1 MLNIGKRKS
10 VLTRKPSVVI
20 ALGMPK
26 PKAMASLDRE
36 EEMPEEEEM
45 AEEGLMCPRCGAE
58 LTDTPENREYA
69 ESRAAEAEEESED
82 EEVMEE
88 AMDEDDAYEDKA

>member
-26 PKAMASLDRE
+26 PKAMASPDRE
-36 EEMPEEEEM
+36 EEMPEEEER
-45 AEEGLMCPRCGAE
+45 AEEGLQCPRCGAE
-58 LTDTPENREYA
+58 LKDTPENREYV

-88 AMDEDDAYEDKA
+88 AMDEDAEDEA